1 MNRPPRSRTRRSPAL
16 HRRGLTLLEVVI
28 SLAIFMGALAA
39 ISQIA
44 SQGMRV
50 ATEVQWESEAV
61 LRAESQMNSVV
72 VGVLPMQSA
81 SGTFEDN
88 SQWQWNLITA
98 TDTLHP
104 DLIRLEMQVSHLN
117 SAGKPTMTFALVR
130 SVRNPDVFLNSGTE
144 SSSSSILQDLVP

>member
-1 MNRPPRSRTRRSPAL
+1 MNRPSRSRARRSSAL
-16 HRRGLTLLEVVI
+16 HHRGLTLLEVVI